1 MAITKL
7 SVSTVKNGLL
17 KSNKIWDQTSTWVD
31 APTNS
36 YFPIASYTVP
46 ATAQASITFAGIPQ
60 NFTHLQIRGL
70 IKSSGGSGPYIA
82 YGRFNDDTASNYSD
96 HTLSGNGTTTAATG
110 DASISKITV
119 AVIPDSSYSNVF
131 TSFALDIFDYTNT
144 NKYKTTRS
152 LSGYETNSNG
162 RVYFSSGSWRSTS
175 AISSITFS
183 LGTSQDFPQYSNISI
198 YGVN

>member
-1 MAITKL
+1 MPFLSSIASGSARGYGFGRAIAA
-7 SVSTVKNGLL
+7 SA
-17 KSNKIWDQTSTWVD
+17 

-46 ATAQASITFAGIPQ
+46 ATAQASITFAGLPQ
-60 NFTHLQIRGL
+60 TYSHFQIRGL